1 MFNGR
6 FRAKQGECFCGYFM
20 LDLLKKYK
28 LILLPLGVVLI
39 LDLSLLV
46 MNYAISAQLEVA
58 SEQINIAGRQR
69 MLSQK
74 IIKDLV
80 LIDFKLRRHE
90 SYLIHKQELLES
102 ISLFDLTLT
111 AFLEGGEVTSA
122 SGFKI
127 RVDKQSS
134 ESITATLNKA
144 SKLWKPIRDDLNSII
159 NDQFYPSQIDI
170 LIRTSTDANLMLLG
184 LMNDLTNQL
193 EVKAKQKT
201 YLLRALQTIVVFM
214 ILASFII
221 ATLRL
226 IRRER
231 YYNKLMENSADI
243 LLGIDVF
250 NGNVSFISAS
260 VYSLLQNHERYYLGK
275 SAVRLFTSTT
285 ERTLLAHLAFVRKNR
300 VLDKERCDVEL
311 VVQDGSIIQAEMI
324 MQLSES
330 LDGSSLELMAD
341 IRDISE
347 RKQSELALYDLAH
360 KDILTGL
367 PNRASFDLVASKV
380 INLAKQNKSNIAL
393 MFIDL
398 DGFKLINDAYGH
410 QVGDEMLNKVARKIE
425 SNLRSTDSVSRIG
438 GDEFVILLDKTTNR
452 HDISVIGN
460 KIIKSLS
467 EEMLIG
473 THLCSISASIGIAI
487 YPEHGDDIIELTK
500 KADAAMYKIKASGK
514 NGIGYA

>member
-1 MFNGR
+1 
-6 FRAKQGECFCGYFM
+6 M
-20 LDLLKKYK
+20 LELFKKYK

-46 MNYAISAQLEVA
+46 MNYVISAQLEVA

-90 SYLIHKQELLES
+90 SYLVHKQDLLKS
-102 ISLFDLTLT
+102 ISLFDQTLI
-111 AFLEGGEVTSA
+111 AFLDGGEA
-122 SGFKI
+122 SSPSGNKI
-127 RVDKQSS
+127 RVDKQSDKM
-134 ESITATLNKA
+134 IIATLEKA
-144 SKLWKPIRDDLNSII
+144 NKLWRPIRYDLSSII

-170 LIRTSTDANLMLLG
+170 LIRTSTDANVMLLG

-201 YLLRALQTIVVFM
+201 YLLRALQSIVVII
-214 ILASFII
+214 ILASFMV

-226 IRRER
+226 LRRER

-243 LLGIDVF
+243 CLGIDVF

-260 VYSLLQNHERYYLGK
+260 VYSLLHNHPQYYLGK
-275 SAVRLFTSTT
+275 PAVRLFTSRT
-285 ERTLLAHLAFVRKNR
+285 ERALLAHLEFVRKNR
-300 VLDKERCDVEL
+300 VLDKDRCDVEL
-311 VVQDGSIIQAEMI
+311 VAQDGSIILAEMI

-330 LDGSSLELMAD
+330 LNGKSLELMSD

-347 RKQSELALYDLAH
+347 RKKSELALYDLAH

-367 PNRASFDLVASKV
+367 PNRASFDLLASKA
-380 INLAKQNKSNIAL
+380 IELAKQKKNNIAL
-393 MFIDL
+393 LFIDL

-410 QVGDEMLNKVARKIE
+410 QAGDEMLNKVARKIE
-425 SNLRSTDSVSRIG
+425 INLRTTDSVARIG

-452 HDISVIGN
+452 HDISLVGN
-460 KIIKSLS
+460 KIIQSLS
-467 EEMLIG
+467 EEILIG
-473 THLCSISASIGIAI
+473 TVKCRISASIGIAI
-487 YPEHGDDIIELTK
+487 YPEHGDNIVDLTK
-500 KADAAMYKIKASGK
+500 KADEAMYKIKAAGK
-514 NGIGYA
+514 NGVGFA